1 MVASRSTTSTKRS
14 GSSVDDGNVTC
25 YVHGTVFP
33 RAACNV
39 HHEMPRAAGGGD
51 DEQNLTWV
59 CASCHTMIHRVAEAI
74 GNNQMGRA
82 DDLAALY
89 APNDVAMRERLR
101 RLAGYASDAMKRA
114 DEEGGGA
121 DDVTIQVVL
130 SRELH
135 RRFRTLVRD
144 VRVDGRSVS
153 VQNFLHGLIVREL
166 TKANL
171 THGVATTRKSRK

>member
-1 MVASRSTTSTKRS
+1 M
-14 GSSVDDGNVTC
+14 DENENVTC

-51 DEQNLTWV
+51 ETQNLTWV
-59 CASCHTMIHRVAEAI
+59 CASCHTMIHRVAEAV
-74 GNNQMGRA
+74 MADKLGRA

-101 RLAGYASDAMKRA
+101 RLASYAADSTLRA
-114 DEEGGGA
+114 DDEGAGA
-121 DDVTIQVVL
+121 DEVTVQFVL
-130 SRELH
+130 SRALAQ
-135 RRFRTLVRD
+135 RLRLLVRD
-144 VRVDGRSVS
+144 VRSNGRAVS
-153 VQNFLHGLIVREL
+153 MQTFLHGLVVREL

-171 THGVATTRKSRK
+171 VYGVATTRKTKPKVKT